1 MNRRQTLVDQY
12 TDGEEHLLFLDPE
25 YFDEAIIG
33 VAFNATGV
41 FCVAYSEPK
50 IIELLI
56 KHDKMDP
63 DEAMEWYQFNIV
75 ASYLG
80 ESTPLFIDDSVLE

>member
-1 MNRRQTLVDQY
+1 MSKRQELVDNY
-12 TDGEEHLLFLDPE
+12 VDGEDFLLFLDPE

-33 VAFNATGV
+33 VAQSANGLFA
-41 FCVAYSEPK
+41 VAYSEPK

-56 KHDKMDP
+56 RYDKMDP

-75 ASYLG
+75 DAYVG
-80 ESTPLFIDDSVLE
+80 ESSPVFIDDSILK